1 VSAVEPARLLRAAQ
15 ARGALDRLRSSG
27 VGPNLHVVAAGKAA
41 WLAAHAFAELVPGA
55 INKGLIAGP
64 RAGATPPFPP
74 FEWYDAG
81 HPLPNPASVAA
92 GARAMTFARESRADS
107 WLVVLLS
114 GGASAMLTTPAAGI
128 TLEDKVVTARA
139 LLRAGVPIDG
149 LNCVRKHLSD
159 VKGGRLGAAASRSL
173 TLAISD
179 VHGPIADDPSVIGS
193 GPTVADPTTF
203 ADALEVVRGVDGVS
217 AEVRGHLERGANG
230 EVAET
235 IKPGDPRLA
244 RAFYEVIGN
253 RNTALLG
260 AAREAEAL
268 GYTVGVLEEPTDGEA
283 REAARAFVARAR
295 RIGAGGARPL
305 CILAAGETT
314 VTVKG
319 DGRGGRNQEFALATT
334 PLVGSLGRAA
344 VLASAGTDG
353 VDGPTDAAGALVDSS
368 TLERSQRSGV
378 DWQSSLADN
387 DAYYF
392 FEPLGDLIIWGPTG
406 TNVAD
411 VHVLLLG

>member
-27 VGPNLHVVAAGKAA
+27 AGPQLTVVAAGKAA
-41 WLAAHAFAELVPGA
+41 WLGAHAFAELIPGA
-55 INKGLIAGP
+55 VNKGLIAGP
-64 RAGATPPFPP
+64 RAGAAPPFRP
-74 FEWYDAG
+74 FEWFDSG
-81 HPLPNPASVAA
+81 HPFPDSSSVAA
-92 GARAMTFARESRADS
+92 GARAMTLAREPGADS

-114 GGASAMLTTPAAGI
+114 GGASAMLATPAAGI
-128 TLEDKVVTARA
+128 TLEDKVETARA

-149 LNCVRKHLSD
+149 LNCVRKHLSAI
-159 VKGGRLGAAASRSL
+159 KGGRLGAAAARSL

-193 GPTVADPTTF
+193 GPTVADPTSF
-203 ADALEVVRGVDGVS
+203 GDALDIVRDVDDVPS
-217 AEVRGHLERGANG
+217 AVRGHLERGTHG
-230 EVAET
+230 ELAET
-235 IKPGDPRLA
+235 VKPGDPRLA

-253 RNTALLG
+253 RDTALAG
-260 AAREAEAL
+260 AARVAEEL
-268 GYTVGVLEEPTDGEA
+268 GYTVGLLDAPTDGEA
-283 REAARAFVARAR
+283 RTAAQRFVARAR
-295 RIGAGGARPL
+295 RIAAAGGRPL
-305 CILAAGETT
+305 CILGAGETT

-319 DGRGGRNQEFALATT
+319 NGRGGRNQEFALAAT

-387 DAYYF
+387 GAYDF

-406 TNVAD
+406 TNVGD